1 MDQGQYT
8 DLKVDNLIQ
17 SKIIQDISKKY
28 KIPVF
33 EEISK
38 IENEYDIFLFDMH
51 GVLHSGGKILDKTK
65 NTLIELRKSGKK
77 VIIASNDTSSNKEYI
92 GSLKNNKGITQ
103 GIHFDYAIT
112 SGDVFEYMVDN
123 GKMTEQIKGQ
133 NYKEPIKIFVIDGL
147 KNSVKDFLFKKHCD
161 GEYRFIQVSDI
172 NSCDA
177 VITGTP
183 NVSGKIMSVADK
195 EKYIEERKNYI
206 KIIKDKKL
214 PVIVPNPDTKTPN
227 ENGMQT
233 IGAGR
238 FGKICEK
245 IGVKV
250 IKTGKPS
257 EHFYDYL
264 KYKLYLA
271 GIKYNKDRVAMVG
284 DSFATDIIGGN
295 NAGFKTVAV
304 VNGGSNMGITAKKDI
319 EKGRTKFQERLKQ
332 ENAVPTMVIGHI

>member
-1 MDQGQYT
+1 MNQGQYT
-8 DLKVDNLIQ
+8 DLKVDNLIH
-17 SKIIQDISKKY
+17 SRIIQDISKKY

-33 EEISK
+33 KKISRIK
-38 IENEYDIFLFDMH
+38 NECDIFLLDMH
-51 GVLHSGGKILDKTK
+51 GVLHSGGKISDKTK
-65 NTLIELRKSGKK
+65 NTLIKLRNSGKK
-77 VIIASNDTSSNKEYI
+77 VIIASNDTSSNIEYI
-92 GSLKNNKGITQ
+92 KSLKKSKGITQ

-112 SGDVFEYMVDN
+112 SGDVFEYMVN
-123 GKMTEQIKGQ
+123 IGEMTKQIKGK
-133 NYKEPIKIFVIDGL
+133 NYKKPIKIFVMDDL
-147 KNSVKDFLFKKHCD
+147 KSSVQDFLFKKHHN
-161 GEYRFIQVSDI
+161 GKYRFEQVSDI

-183 NVSGKIMSVADK
+183 KVSEKRMSVANKK
-195 EKYIEERKNYI
+195 EYIKERENYI
-206 KIIKDKKL
+206 KIIENKKL

-227 ENGMQT
+227 ENGTQT

-257 EHFYDYL
+257 KYFYDYL
-264 KYKLYLA
+264 KYQLHLA
-271 GIKYNKDRVAMVG
+271 GIKYNEDRVAMVG

-295 NAGFKTVAV
+295 NAGFKTVAI

-319 EKGRTKFQERLKQ
+319 KKGRTNFQERLKQ
-332 ENAVPTMVIGHI
+332 RNTVPTMVIGHI

>member
-1 MDQGQYT
+1 MSQEQYT
-8 DLKVDNLIQ
+8 DLKVDNIIR
-17 SKIIQDISKKY
+17 SRIIQEISKEC

-33 EEISK
+33 KNISRIK
-38 IENEYDIFLFDMH
+38 NECDILLLDMH
-51 GVLHSGGKILDKTK
+51 GVLHSGGKISDKTK
-65 NTLIELRKSGKK
+65 NTLIKLRRSGKK

-92 GSLKNNKGITQ
+92 ESLKKSKGIILGT
-103 GIHFDYAIT
+103 HFDCAIT
-112 SGDVFEYMVDN
+112 SGDVFEYMVN
-123 GKMTEQIKGQ
+123 SGEMTKQIKGR
-133 NYKEPIKIFVIDGL
+133 NYKKPIKIFVMDDL
-147 KNSVKDFLFKKHCD
+147 KSSVKDFLFKKHHN
-161 GEYRFIQVSDI
+161 GKYRFVQVPDI

-183 NVSGKIMSVADK
+183 KVSGKRMSVADK
-195 EKYIEERKNYI
+195 KKYIEEREKYI
-206 KIIKDKKL
+206 RIIEDKKL

-227 ENGMQT
+227 ENGTQT

-257 EHFYDYL
+257 RYFYDYL
-264 KYKLYLA
+264 KYQLYLA
-271 GIKYNKDRVAMVG
+271 GVKYNEDRVAMVG

-304 VNGGSNMGITAKKDI
+304 VNGGSNMGITAKKDMK
-319 EKGRTKFQERLKQ
+319 KGRTNFQERLKQ
-332 ENAVPTMVIGHI
+332 RNAVPTMVIGHI